1 MNFKKYAKLV
11 ENEHSIEI
19 ALPYDLDF
27 INRIKKIKEKKWDN
41 QKRAW
46 IFANNSEIFRIII
59 SILNSLNYKIIKQ
72 SEFSNNLN
80 ELNAKLLSRNFSSK
94 TVKQYLYFNGDFLKF
109 IKKQPFQV
117 NQNDIYH
124 YLSYLAN
131 TLKKESSTINVAYS
145 ALKFYYNN
153 LADYDIFKSIKRP
166 KKDKILPDVL
176 SKSEV
181 QKLLEVTKNLK
192 HKALLSLI
200 YSCGLRVSEAVK
212 LKFSD
217 LDFERNIINIKQAK
231 GKKDRITLFS
241 KKMQSI
247 ISEYIKIYRPTFWL
261 FEGWSSTTHLS
272 IRSAQK
278 IFEKSKNIAKINKE
292 VSIHSLRHSFATH
305 LLEQGVDIRY
315 VQMLLGHSNLK
326 TTEIYTHVAKNNI
339 EKIVSPIDNIN

>member
-1 MNFKKYAKLV
+1 MNLKKYAKL
-11 ENEHSIEI
+11 IEKECSFELS
-19 ALPYDLDF
+19 LPYDLEF
-27 INRIKKIKEKKWDN
+27 LNRIKNIKDKKWDS
-41 QKRAW
+41 QKKLW
-46 IFANNSEIFRIII
+46 IFAKNSEILRIII
-59 SILNSLNYKIIKQ
+59 SILDSLNYQIDKKT
-72 SEFSNNLN
+72 EFSYNLN
-80 ELNAKLLSRNFSSK
+80 ELNAKLLSRNFSTK
-94 TVKQYLYFNGDFLKF
+94 TIKQYLYFNEDFLNF
-109 IKKQPFQV
+109 IKKQPNQI

-131 TLKKESSTINVAYS
+131 TLKRESSTLNVAYS

-153 LADYDIFKSIKRP
+153 LIDYNLFKSIKRP
-166 KKDKILPDVL
+166 KRNKDLPNIL
-176 SKSEV
+176 SKGEV
-181 QKLLEVTKNLK
+181 QKLLEVTKNVK

-217 LDFERNIINIKQAK
+217 LDFERNIINIKQSK

-241 KKMQSI
+241 KKIQSI
-247 ISEYIKIYRPTFWL
+247 ISEYIKIYRPTLWL
-261 FEGWSSTTHLS
+261 FEGWSSSTHLS

-278 IFEKSKNIAKINKE
+278 IFEKSKNLAKINKE

-315 VQMLLGHSNLK
+315 IQMLLGHSNIK

-339 EKIVSPIDNIN
+339 EKIISPIDNII